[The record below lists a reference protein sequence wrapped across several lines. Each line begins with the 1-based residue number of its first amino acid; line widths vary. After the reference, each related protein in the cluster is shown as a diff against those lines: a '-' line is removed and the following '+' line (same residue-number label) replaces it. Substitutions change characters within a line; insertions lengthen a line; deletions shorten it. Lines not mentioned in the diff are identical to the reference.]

1 MDVMKTNSEMD
12 LQTRINMAREKTKTN
27 FLYNAAAGLTLGT
40 AASATEFLIKQPT
53 QDKFV
58 KVIDKAATKTGK
70 GLAKLFPKIEPKLKT
85 IGKKFAELP
94 GWAKV
99 SGAIALAAGTIIN
112 SLLLKATFNNGKIQ
126 QKYEDLARL
135 KNNEK

>member
-12 LQTRINMAREKTKTN
+12 LQTRINMARETTKTN
-27 FLYNAAAGLTLGT
+27 LPYTVAAGLTAGMAL
-40 AASATEFLIKQPT
+40 SATESLIKQPN

-70 GLAKLFPKIEPKLKT
+70 GLAKLFPKLEPKLKT

-112 SLLLKATFNNGKIQ
+112 SLLFKIAFNDGKIQ
-126 QKYEDLARL
+126 QKYEDLAML